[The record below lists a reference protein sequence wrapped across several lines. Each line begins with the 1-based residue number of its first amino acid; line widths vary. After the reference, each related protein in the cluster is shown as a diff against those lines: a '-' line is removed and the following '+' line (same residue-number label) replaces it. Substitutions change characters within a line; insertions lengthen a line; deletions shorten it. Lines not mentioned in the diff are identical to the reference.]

1 VRDVSKAS
9 GRKLLSVE
17 HKGTGE
23 KRQQGLLTRQLSRN
37 SASGGVGLSGRYGE
51 VERGQ
56 CLLSNLFN
64 ANTIN
69 TYMQFTF
76 DPRKDGANI
85 AKHGLSLSDAP
96 LVFNAINKLT
106 IESPRGDENRL
117 MDVAMVE
124 VASVVL
130 VLVYV
135 LREPNEVRAI
145 SLRRA
150 SKQERTLYAQNS
162 H

>member
-1 VRDVSKAS
+1 
-9 GRKLLSVE
+9 
-17 HKGTGE
+17 
-23 KRQQGLLTRQLSRN
+23 
-37 SASGGVGLSGRYGE
+37 
-51 VERGQ
+51 
-56 CLLSNLFN
+56 
-64 ANTIN
+64 
-69 TYMQFTF
+69 MQFTF
-76 DPRKDGANI
+76 DPRKDDANI

-96 LVFNAINKLT
+96 LVFNAVHKLT
-106 IESPRGDENRL
+106 IESARGDEARL

-124 VASVVL
+124 VAGVVL

-150 SKQERTLYAQNS
+150 SKQERTLYAQNT